1 MVFVDLSRAAHVIE
15 SVMLFAHST
24 SVSDLVSHVPV
35 FPCFCTSAAF
45 AFFPLPSLS
54 PFFGQRCSVACPAIS
69 STCILSI
76 YFRVRYTEQQML
88 LRRFSSPPLFSP
100 KLYDQNLQQR
110 LQLRWVMAIG
120 EAGIE
125 ILGSVL
131 WASFLAQSLRFLV
144 KERKGKKNQQR
155 WRCLCFRR
163 KQRRKGLTSS
173 SNPRVTEKF
182 PSSSWNRLAKVEF
195 AVHGI
200 DYEGHAKSL
209 VLLKLQNLCLR
220 NLRWSTK
227 RECP

>member
-1 MVFVDLSRAAHVIE
+1 MTWMVFVVLSRAAHVIE
-15 SVMLFAHST
+15 SVMLFAHSA

-54 PFFGQRCSVACPAIS
+54 PFFGQRCSVTCPDIS

-88 LRRFSSPPLFSP
+88 LRRFSSPPHSSP
-100 KLYDQNLQQR
+100 KLYDPPLLLSAPFLTKIIR
-110 LQLRWVMAIG
+110 PKSSAALRWVMAIG

-125 ILGSVL
+125 ILRSVL

-144 KERKGKKNQQR
+144 KEGKGKKNQQR

-163 KQRRKGLTSS
+163 RQRRKGLTSS

-182 PSSSWNRLAKVEF
+182 PSRLF
-195 AVHGI
+195 
-200 DYEGHAKSL
+200 Y
-209 VLLKLQNLCLR
+209 
-220 NLRWSTK
+220 
-227 RECP
+227 